1 MSCIVLFVCE
11 SLMLVNGEYFCV
23 GREITREK
31 KQAGCI
37 TTTCVFLIFKTLDSI
52 ILGISDQF
60 HANEKLITLPTLNC
74 LCYS

>member
-23 GREITREK
+23 GREITGEK

-37 TTTCVFLIFKTLDSI
+37 TTTCVFSQIKNI
-52 ILGISDQF
+52 GLGISD
-60 HANEKLITLPTLNC
+60 
-74 LCYS
+74 